1 MLPAYG
7 QTTSA
12 VTSVT
17 GNICAVIIINIILAS
32 FHSPSLYDGDVAVLC
47 PFNGFPKQIKKKRK
61 PSKIS
66 EEISFWLPFNH
77 RRRCRMYLKMNC
89 ESFQCI
95 AHIARSILNILI
107 AHMHTSFCFCCCG
120 RFSPLHSRPMCSRC
134 ACVRAR
140 LCFRPLVMM
149 VCVRRSGHAFRTR
162 IPVHAEPVRM

>member
-32 FHSPSLYDGDVAVLC
+32 FHSPSLYDGVVAVLC

-66 EEISFWLPFNH
+66 EEISFWVPSTQPSPPLSNVSQNELRVVSMH
-77 RRRCRMYLKMNC
+77 
-89 ESFQCI
+89 S
-95 AHIARSILNILI
+95 AHCPIHFKYTDCTH
-107 AHMHTSFCFCCCG
+107 AHFVLLLLLRTLFSTTFAAHVLTMRLCACPIVLSAAGYDGMCATERPRLSHTHTS
-120 RFSPLHSRPMCSRC
+120 
-134 ACVRAR
+134 AC
-140 LCFRPLVMM
+140 
-149 VCVRRSGHAFRTR
+149 
-162 IPVHAEPVRM
+162 